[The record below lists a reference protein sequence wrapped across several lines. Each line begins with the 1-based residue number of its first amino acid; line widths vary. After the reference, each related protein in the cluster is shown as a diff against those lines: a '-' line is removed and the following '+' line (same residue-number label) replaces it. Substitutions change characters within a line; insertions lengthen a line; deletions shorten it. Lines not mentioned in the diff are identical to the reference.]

1 MKMYAYYLTK
11 DKDLLNINLDKGE
24 DFFKRKNS
32 KVCYLQIHN
41 LVFLVQLKSLHDTYN
56 KSHIYTE

>member
-1 MKMYAYYLTK
+1 MKMYVYYLTK
-11 DKDLLNINLDKGE
+11 DKDLLNINLDKGK

-41 LVFLVQLKSLHDTYN
+41 LVFPVQLKSLHDTYN